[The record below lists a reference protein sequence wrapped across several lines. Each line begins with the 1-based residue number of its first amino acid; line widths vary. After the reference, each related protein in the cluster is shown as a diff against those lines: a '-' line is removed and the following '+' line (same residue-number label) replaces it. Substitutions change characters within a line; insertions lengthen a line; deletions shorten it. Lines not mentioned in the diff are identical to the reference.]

1 MGPSACIKEAEE
13 AQELLDKLKE
23 LESSKDYLTDID
35 LETRRLDLQAKVKRA
50 QVINR
55 KIKSLEEGQ
64 EAEAAVSKTLQS
76 LRQLLAGTDEAMD
89 GSRAQKN
96 N

>member
-76 LRQLLAGTDEAMD
+76 LRQLLAGTDEAKD
-89 GSRAQKN
+89 SNQVKERN
-96 N
+96 